1 MKEGSVWHKSQLF
14 ACSQKKRC
22 LQKVDVKHFLN
33 TNILYQPQNVQP
45 KNIERGEF
53 MISESTTA
61 TQALL
66 CTSVYTEIGFELTA
80 Q

>member
-1 MKEGSVWHKSQLF
+1 MG
-14 ACSQKKRC
+14 
-22 LQKVDVKHFLN
+22 
-33 TNILYQPQNVQP
+33 

-66 CTSVYTEIGFELTA
+66 GTYVYTEIGFELTA